1 MYIWLV
7 AACTYC
13 KHGDFLGVKFCHF
26 YIYKPT
32 LCLVVIFTWKCKS
45 YCITINFFSNL
56 YSKFNQILV
65 VIEFAYILPVQTY
78 QCLWY
83 SFRKKMETKNSAIKI
98 FKEFWFNIKFG
109 FRNTCRWLLIL
120 YMYISCRF
128 LRPGCVY

>member
-45 YCITINFFSNL
+45 CCITINFFSNL
-56 YSKFNQILV
+56 YRKFNQILV
-65 VIEFAYILPVQTY
+65 VIEFAYILLVQTY

-109 FRNTCRWLLIL
+109 FRNTCTWLLIL

>member
-32 LCLVVIFTWKCKS
+32 LCLWLFLLENVNHTALQSI
-45 YCITINFFSNL
+45 FFSNL
-56 YSKFNQILV
+56 YRKFNQILV

-109 FRNTCRWLLIL
+109 FRNTCTWLLIL
-120 YMYISCRF
+120 YMCISCRF

>member
-1 MYIWLV
+1 M
-7 AACTYC
+7 
-13 KHGDFLGVKFCHF
+13 F
-26 YIYKPT
+26 
-32 LCLVVIFTWKCKS
+32 VVIFTWKCKS

-56 YSKFNQILV
+56 YRKFNQILV

-109 FRNTCRWLLIL
+109 FRNTCTWLLIL
-120 YMYISCRF
+120 YMCISCTVGF
-128 LRPGCVY
+128 WDQDVFISLIIDNDYKSTWNQINNWIILKKFIDIQS